1 MSRNIL
7 GHAYGNTGMQEVRKD
22 PQVIGHDK
30 KFYKVPTSNNGDSGR
45 EYVPQ
50 EDRKSQ
56 LHDQEEDRWQG
67 NKPPLNVKEKS
78 LQEGKI

>member
-1 MSRNIL
+1 
-7 GHAYGNTGMQEVRKD
+7 MQEVRKD

-56 LHDQEEDRWQG
+56 LHDQEEDR
-67 NKPPLNVKEKS
+67 
-78 LQEGKI
+78 